1 MPLTEPVPRNLIHE
15 RSIVCRGFHRDDGLW
30 DIEGHLV
37 DTKTYPFANRHR
49 GEIRAGEPIHEMW
62 LRLTIDEDLLVH
74 AAEAATEH
82 APYAVCPRITPNFEQ
97 LAGLRIGPGWTRAVR
112 QRFGGVTG
120 CTHLVELLGPIAT
133 TAYQAL
139 AGQREKRPSDK
150 PAKRPFF
157 LDTCHALAADGEVVR
172 SHWPQFYTGPE
183 GRTGR

>member
-15 RSIVCRGFHRDDGLW
+15 RSIVCRGFCRDDGLW

-112 QRFGGVTG
+112 SCGSTLISELTCGLKSMTMALFTAWPASEVPPPRERMSSLFSAQYRTIFSTSSIVSGITTPTG
-120 CTHLVELLGPIAT
+120 ST
-133 TAYQAL
+133 
-139 AGQREKRPSDK
+139 
-150 PAKRPFF
+150 
-157 LDTCHALAADGEVVR
+157 
-172 SHWPQFYTGPE
+172 W
-183 GRTGR
+183 